1 MSDNLIQRTDDFLRR
16 NMRTTIQMGG
26 VNVVGLVRELG
37 EEAERLQAIRTALAE
52 YRAALARREHGGV
65 AASRLIDV
73 VEEQAAVP
81 REDDCRCDTV
91 DGNCP
96 EHGPR

>member
-26 VNVVGLVRELG
+26 VNVVSLVRELG
-37 EEAERLQAIRTALAE
+37 EEAERLQAIRVALAE
-52 YRAALARREHGGV
+52 YNAAMDRREHGAV
-65 AASRLIDV
+65 AASRLIAV
-73 VEEQAAVP
+73 VIEQTAVP
-81 REDDCRCDTV
+81 REDDCRCYTV